1 MPLSYVSFTDK
12 ENNNC
17 TISCCFV
24 TILMCVTAA
33 ETTDLRCSTSTDTV
47 GIAFFSHVWERVNL
61 YKHHM
66 HAIGVISLMY
76 DLFII
81 HIYDFDRVDFNTF
94 ATLSDVYNTSNND
107 HLILTRVLENRQFE
121 PDCNWHELQL
131 KDPWGKCHHFIFSSL
146 HL

>member
-1 MPLSYVSFTDK
+1 MVNLGGESVKSDMSALCLTPSQWDIFKHYFMFLGAMQIVPGHQVTGKINPIKHFTGHDYCKMPLSYVSFTDK

-66 HAIGVISLMY
+66 HAIGVIL
-76 DLFII
+76 
-81 HIYDFDRVDFNTF
+81 
-94 ATLSDVYNTSNND
+94 
-107 HLILTRVLENRQFE
+107 
-121 PDCNWHELQL
+121 
-131 KDPWGKCHHFIFSSL
+131 
-146 HL
+146 